1 MEKVFLKI
9 MRQLNY
15 PPIFLIPPKQFEM
28 IEGEEKKEDNA
39 VGDQVFGIAAI
50 DYPVIAVRD
59 DIGGKTLLN
68 VLWHEVA
75 HHLWP
80 WRQHWWI
87 EAFGEKMAGGGGKG
101 MYCEKYGHLLKIY
114 KLSLAWISLVK
125 ADVQS
130 YDPLVLELHPIPS
143 CYSRQRT
150 LVLRWLS

>member
-80 WRQHWWI
+80 WRVAPPPLLRGNRLSFIFSNPPFNRTQHI
-87 EAFGEKMAGGGGKG
+87 GNILLHCQIVKSQDMKS
-101 MYCEKYGHLLKIY
+101 HLL
-114 KLSLAWISLVK
+114 
-125 ADVQS
+125 Q
-130 YDPLVLELHPIPS
+130 VLL
-143 CYSRQRT
+143 Y
-150 LVLRWLS
+150 LL